1 MPGFFD
7 ALEKFKGKAD
17 KKHFVDIDGQN
28 IEVTLKQKLEIQQ
41 SGEDNYFCQKGPN
54 GIIVCKKPLV
64 PREQKQKQ
72 LKRSEEGIELL
83 DKNPFWPTQQGKRGY
98 KWETK

>member
-28 IEVTLKQKLEIQQ
+28 IEVTLKQKLEIQR
-41 SGEDNYFCQKGPN
+41 SGEDSYFCQKGPN
-54 GIIVCKKPLV
+54 GLIVCKKPLI
-64 PREQKQKQ
+64 PKEQKQTQ
-72 LKRSEEGIELL
+72 LVKTEDGIKFL
-83 DKNPFWPTQQGKRGY
+83 DKNPFWPSNEGTGSY
-98 KWETK
+98 KWQIK